1 MPTIVTAH
9 RENLTI
15 STDPA
20 RLDHEAIAE
29 LLSRSYWAHDRPRN
43 RLETALEHSLTFG
56 VYAGPRQI
64 GLARVVTD
72 YAIFAYLCDVFIN
85 EDYRGQGLGKWLL
98 ETILAHPDL
107 KDVRRWLLVTTD
119 AHGLYAQFGFAAL
132 PEPAKWMEKFTPLFP
147 EQR

>member
-1 MPTIVTAH
+1 MSKIIQSH

-20 RLDHEAIAE
+20 RLDHEALAAM
-29 LLSRSYWAHDRPRN
+29 LARAYWAKDRPRG
-43 RLETALEHSLTFG
+43 RLETALENSLTFG
-56 VYAGPRQI
+56 LYDGPRMV

-85 EDYRGQGLGKWLL
+85 EAYRGQGLGKWLI

-107 KDVRRWLLVTTD
+107 KDIRRWLLVTTD
-119 AHGLYAQFGFAAL
+119 AHGLYAQFGFSQL